1 MVMVV
6 LVVFLGVFALAF
18 PLAMARG
25 GVDPSPSE
33 QSPKIPNSTN
43 PTGKAESADQL
54 QEFRKKVLLSAIPW
68 VNQWLLKIE
77 LAPRVRL
84 LLYQARLKWTV
95 GSLVLMCGACFAVS
109 SYAIHLRT
117 GSVIFAVVVGLALG
131 FTPFAFV
138 LIKRGQQFRKF
149 EEALPEA
156 LDLIVSALRVGLGL
170 HSALGMAAR
179 ECSDPVGPEFQLCFE
194 EQNFGLD
201 LRGAMKNLTTRAP
214 LQDLRIVATGILI
227 QHESGGNLAEVL
239 EKTASV
245 IRERF
250 RIKRQIRIHTA
261 QGRLTGWILTL
272 LPIGLGVILYILNP
286 VMMSVLWTRPLG
298 IKLLWGAAGM
308 MTIGTALIQKIVRME
323 V

>member
-1 MVMVV
+1 MVMVA

-18 PLAMARG
+18 PLAMACG
-25 GVDPSPSE
+25 GKDTSLSERSPQTPSR
-33 QSPKIPNSTN
+33 TN
-43 PTGKAESADQL
+43 PTGKAESADQF

-95 GSLVLMCGACFAVS
+95 GSLVLMCGACFAIS
-109 SYAIHLRT
+109 SYAVHLRT
-117 GSVIFAVVVGLALG
+117 GSVAFAVVVGLVLG
-131 FTPFAFV
+131 ITPFAFV
-138 LIKRGQQFRKF
+138 LIKRNQQFKKF

-156 LDLIVSALRVGLGL
+156 LDLLVSALRVGLGL
-170 HSALGMAAR
+170 HSALEIVAR
-179 ECSDPVGPEFQLCFE
+179 ECPAPVGPEFQLCFE

-201 LRGAMKNLTTRAP
+201 LRSAMKNLTTRAP
-214 LQDLRIVATGILI
+214 LQDLRIVATGVLI

-250 RIKRQIRIHTA
+250 RIKRQIRVHTA
-261 QGRLTGWILTL
+261 QGRLTGWILTF
-272 LPIGLGVILYILNP
+272 LPIGLGVILYIVDP
-286 VMMSVLWTRPLG
+286 AMMSVLWTRPLG

-308 MTIGTALIQKIVRME
+308 MTIGTVMIQKIVRME